1 MQEIE
6 YVDVVNE
13 NGGVISSISKD
24 EAHIKGLLHM
34 TVISEVINS
43 KGEWLLVKQANDRQD
58 AGQYVSPIGGH
69 VKSKESLKDAL
80 KREAWEEVGLKDFK
94 FELVGKGIFNR
105 EVLGRKENHYF
116 IMYKI
121 FSDEEPTLNNE
132 SVSCERFTVEQ
143 IKKELKTNPQ
153 KFGAA
158 FHFVWKR
165 FFQTLILNLYGSRAV

>member
-6 YVDVVNE
+6 YVDIVDEKGKIVSP
-13 NGGVISSISKD
+13 VTKD
-24 EAHIKGLLHM
+24 EAHKRGLLHM

-43 KGEWLLVKQANDRQD
+43 KGEWLLVKQASDRQD

-69 VKSKESLKDAL
+69 VKSGESLEDAL
-80 KREAWEEVGLKDFK
+80 KREALEEVGLKNFK
-94 FELVGKGIFNR
+94 LKFVGKGIFNR
-105 EVLGRKENHYF
+105 KVLGRKENHYF

-121 FSDEEPTLNNE
+121 FSDEEPTLNSE

-143 IKKELKTNPQ
+143 IKKELETNPR

-165 FFQTLILNLYGSRAV
+165 FFSK

>member
-6 YVDVVNE
+6 YVDVVDE
-13 NGGVISSISKD
+13 NGSVISSVSKD
-24 EAHIKGLLHM
+24 DAHKKGLLHM

-69 VKSKESLKDAL
+69 VKSGESLEDAL
-80 KREAWEEVGLKDFK
+80 MREAMEEVGLKDFK
-94 FELVGKGIFNR
+94 FEYVRKGIFNR

-121 FSDEEPTLNNE
+121 FPDEEPTLNNE
-132 SVSCERFTVEQ
+132 SISCERFTIDR
-143 IKKELKTNPQ
+143 IKKEVMESPQ
-153 KFGAA
+153 KFGAT
-158 FHFVWKR
+158 FHFVWNVIFAK
-165 FFQTLILNLYGSRAV
+165 LSN

>member
-6 YVDVVNE
+6 YVDIVDEKGAVV
-13 NGGVISSISKD
+13 SSITKD
-24 EAHIKGLLHM
+24 EAHKSGLLHV

-43 KGEWLLVKQANDRQD
+43 KGEWLLVKQAGDRQD

-69 VKSKESLKDAL
+69 VKSKESLVDTL
-80 KREAWEEVGLKDFK
+80 KREALEEVGLKDFK
-94 FELVGKGIFNR
+94 FEFVGKGIFNR

-121 FSDEEPTLNNE
+121 FSDEEATLNNE

-143 IKKELKTNPQ
+143 IKKELEMNPK

-165 FFQTLILNLYGSRAV
+165 FFSDIHL

>member
-6 YVDVVNE
+6 YVDIVDE
-13 NGGVISSISKD
+13 EGRIISPITKD
-24 EAHIKGLLHM
+24 KAHKRGLLHM

-69 VKSKESLKDAL
+69 VKSGESLEDAL
-80 KREAWEEVGLKDFK
+80 KREALEEVGIKDFK
-94 FELVGKGIFNR
+94 FEFVGKEIFNR

-121 FSDEEPTLNNE
+121 FSDEVLTLNKE
-132 SVSCERFTVEQ
+132 SVSYERFAPEQ
-143 IKKELKTNPQ
+143 IKKEIKENSQ

-165 FFQTLILNLYGSRAV
+165 FFSDTHL